1 MALGFQNCC
10 DVEDYFY
17 VTGIP
22 GSVSEFEIYYIETV
36 EGETL
41 CGTYV
46 ELPTLNYQPIIYD
59 LVGMTAQ
66 TSCTN
71 CILLNPCPT
80 GIIIDFNTQNTGIF
94 TTVNECNIK
103 TIFPFSA
110 ECVTVYPTIEGIT
123 DGSVG
128 LFVTGGT
135 PPYNFY
141 SAGTET
147 QLGIGELPI
156 NNVYSLFENVPGG
169 TYSILVHDYYGDNIQ
184 IIDCT
189 IPAVPE
195 RLGGI
200 CLPTNPEFGL
210 PSSGELN
217 LYITGGTYPYFYTLN
232 SIPVALPLTN
242 ITAGTYTIIVED
254 SGIGVYNQTFTISC
268 TLQNAED
275 VVYPS
280 QLCMSFEYCNV
291 QFYLNFVSA
300 STYNYRP
307 LYSATTPSNISVT
320 GMTLYYE
327 DYWLSSIQ
335 THNAPLAVPG
345 ECTQQNTVSF
355 NIGNINSVLPTDSA
369 WIGGGTFTGVNN
381 ISVIEG
387 TCAQTTPPTLTV
399 QSETVCTTSSCQ
411 ASATITANSPNG
423 GPFIYFVDDVQ
434 SNSPIFEN
442 LCTGSHIAQVID
454 GVGNLS
460 NIVSFTV
467 QSNVPAQATVL
478 SCITFPVNNI
488 VNTTTGGNKK
498 FTFKFKL
505 QNISEGCLMRA
516 KVRIIYS
523 YKEWSPNDPVPNQTM
538 TPYTPSNTVIT
549 VGANGTQTVTWT
561 ESTTSALFNVPGC
574 STDPLVFLTWPN
586 YVKTYEST
594 TLINLTNNTI
604 IELNNLGYSW
614 TWGTQPATNPSYPG
628 CKPSVFGTVT
638 VQLFDFEL
646 KTAALCP
653 CLLPPNNITS
663 SIAQVSLAYNNTTQV
678 PNANSSPIAPNC
690 TF

>member
-80 GIIIDFNTQNTGIF
+80 GITIDFNTQNTGIF
-94 TTVNECNIK
+94 TTVNECNVK

-135 PPYNFY
+135 PPYSFY
-141 SAGTET
+141 SATTET
-147 QLGIGELPI
+147 PIRIGNDGLPI
-156 NNVYSLFENVPGG
+156 NNVYSLYEDVPGG
-169 TYSILVHDYYGDNIQ
+169 TYLILVHDYYGDNIQ

-189 IPAVPE
+189 IPAVPN

-232 SIPVALPLTN
+232 SVPVALPLTN

-254 SGIGVYNQTFTISC
+254 SGIGDYNQTFTISC

-355 NIGNINSVLPTDSA
+355 NIGNIDSIQPTDSA

-399 QSETVCTTSSCQ
+399 QSENVCTTSSCQ

-467 QSNVPAQATVL
+467 QSNVPAQATAL

-505 QNISEGCLMRA
+505 QNISQGCLMSA

-523 YKEWSPNDPVPNQTM
+523 YKEWSPDDSTPNQTI
-538 TPYTPSNTVIT
+538 TPYTPSNTIL
-549 VGANGTQTVTWT
+549 AQTVTWT
-561 ESTTSALFNVPGC
+561 ESTTSASFGVPGC
-574 STDPLVFLTWPN
+574 STDPSVILTWPN

-594 TLINLTNNTI
+594 QLINLTNNTI

-614 TWGTQPATNPSYPG
+614 TWGAQKETNPSYPG
-628 CKPSVFGTVT
+628 CKPNVFGSVT
-638 VQLFDFEL
+638 VQLFDFKL

-678 PNANSSPIAPNC
+678 PNANSSPISPNC

>member
-46 ELPTLNYQPIIYD
+46 ELPTLNYQPITYD

-66 TSCTN
+66 TSCAN
-71 CILLNPCPT
+71 CNLLNPCPT

-94 TTVNECNIK
+94 TTVNECNIR

-110 ECVTVYPTIEGIT
+110 ECVTTYPTIEGIT

-135 PPYNFY
+135 PPYSFY
-141 SAGTET
+141 SATTET
-147 QLGIGELPI
+147 PIRIGNDGLPI

-232 SIPVALPLTN
+232 GIPIALPLTN
-242 ITAGTYTIIVED
+242 LTADTYTIIVED
-254 SGIGVYNQTFTISC
+254 SGVDAYNQTFTISC

-335 THNAPLAVPG
+335 NHNAPLAVPG
-345 ECTQQNTVSF
+345 ECTQQETVSF
-355 NIGNINSVLPTDSA
+355 NIGNINSILPTDSA

-387 TCAQTTPPTLTV
+387 TCAQTTPPTLSV
-399 QSETVCTTSSCQ
+399 QSENICSTSSCQ

-460 NIVSFTV
+460 NTVSFTV
-467 QSNVPAQATVL
+467 ESNVPAQATAL
-478 SCITFPVNNI
+478 SCITFPALNNI
-488 VNTTTGGNKK
+488 VNTPTGGNKK
-498 FTFKFKL
+498 WTFKFKL
-505 QNISEGCLMRA
+505 QNISQGCLMSA

-523 YKEWSPNDPVPNQTM
+523 YKEWSPNTLVTNQVI
-538 TPYTPSNTVIT
+538 TPYAPSNTIL
-549 VGANGTQTVTWT
+549 AQTVTWT
-561 ESTTSALFNVPGC
+561 ESTTFANFSVPECLSGLYL
-574 STDPLVFLTWPN
+574 SWPN

-594 TLINLTNNTI
+594 NLISLTNNTI

-614 TWGTQPATNPSYPG
+614 SWGSQPATNPSYPG
-628 CKPSVFGTVT
+628 CKPSVYGSVT
-638 VQLFDFEL
+638 VQLFDFKI

-663 SIAQVSLAYNNTTQV
+663 SIAQVGLGYNNTTQA
-678 PNANSSPIAPNC
+678 PNLVNNSPIAPNC